1 VQDTRGPIGPPPD
14 RPRNLTDT
22 LPPPEDIVLRWCRY
36 FRQSGI
42 GALLLLWMGGAF
54 GCRQEGSASAVQS
67 EPSPLRQSKDSEGDV
82 TKLAH
87 APSGPEALEALNAR
101 LGELVVNAGGK
112 VGICIVHVE
121 SGRRVTV
128 GGQQWLPLQSVFK
141 LPLAIVVLRD
151 VHGGQVSL
159 DQMLTVRAEDR
170 APGVASNAK
179 KWEQVPREVSV
190 RQLLE
195 YSLVDSDNTSSD
207 KLLELLG
214 GPKALTERM
223 QSLGF
228 PGIVVRSPAKAMG
241 SSGELPNEGTPE
253 ALASLLASL
262 QRGEVLE
269 GPQRALLWD
278 LMGRARTGERRI
290 RAGLPTGTQV
300 VDKTGTG
307 ASGTATNDVGV
318 VTLPGS
324 AGHLAI
330 AVLIAASSLPA
341 RAQEDLIAQIAR
353 TAFDSFIGSP

>member
-1 VQDTRGPIGPPPD
+1 
-14 RPRNLTDT
+14 LTDT
-22 LPPPEDIVLRWCRY
+22 VPPLENVVVRWCGA
-36 FRQSGI
+36 FRRASI
-42 GALLLLWMGGAF
+42 GALSLLWIGGAF
-54 GCRQEGSASAVQS
+54 GCRQESSTSAAQS
-67 EPSPLRQSKDSEGDV
+67 ELSSPGQSKDPEGDV
-82 TKLAH
+82 TKLAP

-101 LGELVVNAGGK
+101 LAQLIVHAGGK

-141 LPLAIVVLRD
+141 LPLAVAVLRD
-151 VHGGQVSL
+151 VRGGQVSL

-179 KWEQVPREVSV
+179 KWEQVPREVRV

-207 KLLELLG
+207 KLLDLLG

-228 PGIVVRSPAKAMG
+228 SGILVRSPTKAMG
-241 SSGELPNEGTPE
+241 SAGELPNEGTPE

-278 LMGRARTGERRI
+278 VMGRARTGERRI
-290 RAGLPTGTQV
+290 RAGLPPGTQV

-307 ASGTATNDVGV
+307 GNGSATNDVGV

-353 TAFDSFIGSP
+353 TAFDSFIGSSRGAPSPP